1 MGKKPKQHTEAT
13 ADREKAI
20 EALYF
25 ARKCGLTKE
34 EALKMSG
41 KPKSGSMMD
50 PKGAPASELRSVRR
64 ALVSASGG
72 A

>member
-1 MGKKPKQHTEAT
+1 MGKKPKQPSEAT

-34 EALKMSG
+34 EALKMLMEAQIRIDDGPERSSG
-41 KPKSGSMMD
+41 N
-50 PKGAPASELRSVRR
+50 RT
-64 ALVSASGG
+64 
-72 A
+72 

>member
-1 MGKKPKQHTEAT
+1 MGKKPKQHTETT

-34 EALKMSG
+34 EALKMLREAQIRIDDG
-41 KPKSGSMMD
+41 PKS
-50 PKGAPASELRSVRR
+50 RSGNRT
-64 ALVSASGG
+64 
-72 A
+72 

>member
-13 ADREKAI
+13 DREKAI

-34 EALKMSG
+34 EALKMLREAQIRIDDGPQSRSG
-41 KPKSGSMMD
+41 N
-50 PKGAPASELRSVRR
+50 RT
-64 ALVSASGG
+64 
-72 A
+72 

>member
-1 MGKKPKQHTEAT
+1 MGKKPKQHAKST

-34 EALKMSG
+34 EALKMLREAPIG
-41 KPKSGSMMD
+41 IDGEAEERSGS
-50 PKGAPASELRSVRR
+50 
-64 ALVSASGG
+64 
-72 A
+72 

>member
-1 MGKKPKQHTEAT
+1 MGKKPKQHAKST

-34 EALKMSG
+34 EALKMLKEAPIGIDDEAES
-41 KPKSGSMMD
+41 
-50 PKGAPASELRSVRR
+50 APAVRGDR
-64 ALVSASGG
+64 QSRIAAGRG

>member
-34 EALKMSG
+34 EALKMFREAQIRIDDGPKRRSG
-41 KPKSGSMMD
+41 K
-50 PKGAPASELRSVRR
+50 RT
-64 ALVSASGG
+64 
-72 A
+72 

>member
-1 MGKKPKQHTEAT
+1 MGKKPKQHREST

-34 EALKMSG
+34 EALKILREAPIRIDDENEERSG
-41 KPKSGSMMD
+41 I
-50 PKGAPASELRSVRR
+50 RT
-64 ALVSASGG
+64 
-72 A
+72 